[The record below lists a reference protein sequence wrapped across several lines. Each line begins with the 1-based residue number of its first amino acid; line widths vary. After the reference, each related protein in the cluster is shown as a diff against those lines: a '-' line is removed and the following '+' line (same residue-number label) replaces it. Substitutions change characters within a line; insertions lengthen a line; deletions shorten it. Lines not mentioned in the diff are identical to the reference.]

1 MDKKTGKLLH
11 DPVFPLLLRMS
22 APNTVAF
29 LIQAIVVL
37 AEIWFL
43 SKLGTTSLAAIALAF
58 PVVMLTQQMAHGA
71 LGGAVSSSIA
81 RSLGSDDVE
90 RAENLIW
97 HSIVISSS
105 GALILLVSFLLLGEY
120 ILIILGGTGELLK
133 ESLAYCLVF
142 LSGGFLIWI
151 SGSLGAVIRGSGDMR
166 FPALMMIFSSG
177 LQVFFSAGFILG
189 WYGFPKLGIVGAALS
204 ALISAGFLTLMMI
217 LKLNSKSSLVKLN
230 FSRLSF
236 KKDLFEDIFNVAL
249 PASLS
254 PFFTVGTILA
264 LTGLVGQFG
273 ESALAGYGIGSR
285 VEFLMI
291 PLVFGI
297 GTAMT
302 TMVGTNMGAK
312 NIERSEHIGFLGGI
326 FAGALSG
333 FIGLVLALTPDLWI
347 NLFASDEATY
357 LVTKQYIQIVGIC
370 YLFQGLGLSIYFASQ
385 GASAM
390 KWPIV
395 ATVVRFIVA
404 ALGGWVTIN
413 YFSLGLNGIF
423 YSAAAGMTLFG
434 LIIVISLKLGAWR
447 NF

>member
-1 MDKKTGKLLH
+1 
-11 DPVFPLLLRMS
+11 
-22 APNTVAF
+22 
-29 LIQAIVVL
+29 
-37 AEIWFL
+37 
-43 SKLGTTSLAAIALAF
+43 
-58 PVVMLTQQMAHGA
+58 
-71 LGGAVSSSIA
+71 
-81 RSLGSDDVE
+81 
-90 RAENLIW
+90 
-97 HSIVISSS
+97 
-105 GALILLVSFLLLGEY
+105 
-120 ILIILGGTGELLK
+120 
-133 ESLAYCLVF
+133 
-142 LSGGFLIWI
+142 
-151 SGSLGAVIRGSGDMR
+151 
-166 FPALMMIFSSG
+166 
-177 LQVFFSAGFILG
+177 
-189 WYGFPKLGIVGAALS
+189 
-204 ALISAGFLTLMMI
+204 MMI
-217 LKLNSKSSLVKLN
+217 LKLKSKSSLVKLN

-236 KKDLFEDIFNVAL
+236 KKDLFKDIFNVAL

-312 NIERSEHIGFLGGI
+312 NIERSEHIGFLGGM

-333 FIGLVLALTPDLWI
+333 FIGLILALTPDLWI

-357 LVTKQYIQIVGIC
+357 LVTKQYIQIVGVC

-404 ALGGWVTIN
+404 ALGGWMTIN

-434 LIIVISLKLGAWR
+434 LIILISLKLGAWR